1 MAQNGTSNRTGLPN
15 GMVPFHQIP
24 DPQTREAVM
33 KLNENIAWLAKRPA
47 GSGRAEA
54 VVEYKDAQNL
64 LDSIEANY
72 PNAAEAAS
80 AIPQVLAA
88 KTAAEG
94 ASSSATAS
102 AASATA
108 SAESASSS
116 AESATASAS
125 SAASSAERAAAFDW
139 STAFC
144 HSRNVATN
152 YSSGQYSL
160 PIASIVPDASLAYHV
175 VVDFVCEARMTTGS
189 RYFKISTDK
198 EDAEK
203 TREDYFTASSD
214 SPKEIGD
221 IVELEM
227 DVLGSDV
234 LYILNG
240 GSSSTATSGA
250 STYWTVYVKI
260 SKLPQAAAEP

>member
-15 GMVPFHQIP
+15 GMVPFHQIA
-24 DPQTREAVM
+24 DPQTRDAVM

-94 ASSSATAS
+94 AASSAAAS

-108 SAESASSS
+108 GAESASSS

-125 SAASSAERAAAFDW
+125 AAASSAERAASFDW

-152 YSSGQYSL
+152 YSTGQYSL
-160 PIASIVPDASLAYHV
+160 PIVSIVPDASLAYHV

-189 RYFKISTDK
+189 RYFKISTDR

-203 TREDYFTASSD
+203 TREASFTATSSD
-214 SPKEIGD
+214 PKEIGD
-221 IVELEM
+221 KVTLEM
-227 DVLGSDV
+227 DVLGSDK

>member
-15 GMVPFHQIP
+15 GMVPFHQIA

-33 KLNENIAWLAKRPA
+33 KLNENVAWLAKRLA
-47 GSGRAEA
+47 GIGRAEA

-72 PNAAEAAS
+72 PNAAAAAS

-88 KTAAEG
+88 KAAAEG
-94 ASSSATAS
+94 AASSATAS

-108 SAESASSS
+108 NAESASSS
-116 AESATASAS
+116 AEAATASAS
-125 SAASSAERAAAFDW
+125 AAASSAERSASFDW

-152 YSSGQYSL
+152 YSTGQHSL
-160 PIASIVPDASLAYHV
+160 PISRIVPDVSLSYHIV
-175 VVDFVCEARMTTGS
+175 VSFVCEAHMTTGS

-203 TREDYFTASSD
+203 TREDYFTASSS
-214 SPKEIGD
+214 SPKYIGD
-221 IVELEM
+221 IVALEM
-227 DVLGSDV
+227 DVLGSDK

-240 GSSSTATSGA
+240 GSSRTATSGA
-250 STYWTVYVKI
+250 STYWTVYVRI
-260 SKLPQAAAEP
+260 SKLPQIAVEP

>member
-1 MAQNGTSNRTGLPN
+1 MAQNGTSNRMGLPN
-15 GMVPFHQIP
+15 GMVPFHQIA
-24 DPQTREAVM
+24 DPQTRDAVM
-33 KLNENIAWLAKRPA
+33 KLNENVAWLAKRPA

-80 AIPQVLAA
+80 AISQVLAA

-102 AASATA
+102 AASASASEA
-108 SAESASSS
+108 SASESAEAASESAS
-116 AESATASAS
+116 AAAASAS
-125 SAASSAERAAAFDW
+125 AAAAYDW

-160 PIASIVPDASLAYHV
+160 PISGIVPDVSLSYHV
-175 VVDFVCEARMTTGS
+175 VVSFVCEARMTTGS
-189 RYFKISTDK
+189 RYFKISTDR

-203 TREDYFTASSD
+203 TREDNFTASSS

-221 IVELEM
+221 IVALEM
-227 DVLGSDV
+227 DVLGSDT